1 MNASTEAVCH
11 RQRAFAEFAQAAMDA
26 RGEHIHDIILY
37 GSVARREA
45 TERSDVDVL
54 VILDEGELPDELTRR
69 PNKLTD
75 LAFDVGLE
83 YNVKISLY
91 IQTMELFE
99 NRRDRPFLQNVLQDG
114 RSFRGENKL
123 LTQQV

>member
-1 MNASTEAVCH
+1 VSTEAVRH
-11 RQRAFAEFAQAAMDA
+11 RQRAFEAFAEAALDA
-26 RGEHIHDIILY
+26 RGEHIHGIILY

-54 VILDEGELPDELTRR
+54 IILDEGELPEELTRR

-99 NRRDRPFLQNVLQDG
+99 NRRDRPFLQNVLQEG
-114 RSFRGENKL
+114 RSFQGDNL
-123 LTQQV
+123 